1 MLDDEVRQI
10 LRDLIAELG
19 ATSAVITQSVDERTG
34 VPART
39 MPLGSG
45 DFLRVELGTRSKPRV
60 MDPDAPTSSS
70 ERTTSIDAT
79 LERAVRALRAA
90 ARRWDEPLPALTIG
104 TDPGAVTAD
113 KVKDRIAAY
122 LTALTGI
129 GQVDNALLVVKG
141 DVLGA
146 GRPPEELETARSQF
160 ILRRVA
166 AAREPG
172 SSHGELAD
180 SDFYA
185 VEFWYGAAL
194 VLYLRQPYALDF
206 IRFRCRQVTRELAHL
221 LPMLE
226 PEPPSPAAIRP
237 PPGSGE

>member
-1 MLDDEVRQI
+1 MLGDEVRQI

-39 MPLGSG
+39 MPLGGG
-45 DFLRVELGTRSKPRV
+45 DFLRVELGTRSK
-60 MDPDAPTSSS
+60 T
-70 ERTTSIDAT
+70 ETIDAT

-90 ARRWDEPLPALTIG
+90 ARRWDEPLPALTVG
-104 TDPGAVTAD
+104 TEGAAVAAD
-113 KVKDRIAAY
+113 KVKERIAAY
-122 LTALTGI
+122 LVALTGI

-141 DVLGA
+141 AVLAA
-146 GRPPEELETARSQF
+146 GRPPTELETARSQF

-180 SDFYA
+180 PDFYA

-194 VLYLRQPYALDF
+194 VLYLQQPYALDF

-237 PPGSGE
+237 PPE

>member
-45 DFLRVELGTRSKPRV
+45 DFLRVELGTRSK
-60 MDPDAPTSSS
+60 T
-70 ERTTSIDAT
+70 ESIDAT

>member
-10 LRDLIAELG
+10 LRDLVAELG
-19 ATSAVITQSVDERTG
+19 ATSAVITQSVEDRTG

-39 MPLGSG
+39 LPLGGG
-45 DFLRVELGTRSKPRV
+45 DFLRVELGSRSK
-60 MDPDAPTSSS
+60 T
-70 ERTTSIDAT
+70 ESIDAT

-90 ARRWDEPLPALTIG
+90 GRRWDQALPPITVATESG
-104 TDPGAVTAD
+104 VATAE
-113 KVKDRIAAY
+113 KVKDRIDAY
-122 LTALTGI
+122 LVALAGI
-129 GQVDNALLVVKG
+129 GQVDNALLVLKG
-141 DVLGA
+141 DVLGS
-146 GRPPEELETARSQF
+146 GKPPEELETERSQF

-180 SDFYA
+180 TDFYA

-194 VLYLRQPYALDF
+194 IVYLRAPYALDF
-206 IRFRCRQVTRELAHL
+206 IRFRCRQVTRELAQL

-226 PEPPSPAAIRP
+226 PEPPAPAALRP

>member
-19 ATSAVITQSVDERTG
+19 ATSAVITQSVEDRTG

-39 MPLGSG
+39 LPLGGG
-45 DFLRVELGTRSKPRV
+45 DFLRVELASRSK
-60 MDPDAPTSSS
+60 T
-70 ERTTSIDAT
+70 ESIDAT

-90 ARRWDEPLPALTIG
+90 GRRWDQQLPAMTVA
-104 TDPGAVTAD
+104 TDTGVVTAE

-122 LTALTGI
+122 VTALAGI
-129 GQVDNALLVVKG
+129 GQVENALLVLKG
-141 DVLGA
+141 ELVVA
-146 GRPPEELETARSQF
+146 GKPPQELEAERSEF

-180 SDFYA
+180 PDFYA

-206 IRFRCRQVTRELAHL
+206 IRFRCRQVTRELAQL

-226 PEPPSPAAIRP
+226 PEPPAPAALRP
-237 PPGSGE
+237 PPDQ

>member
-10 LRDLIAELG
+10 LRDLVAELG
-19 ATSAVITQSVDERTG
+19 ATSAVISQSVEDRTG

-39 MPLGSG
+39 LPLGGG
-45 DFLRVELGTRSKPRV
+45 DFLRVELGSRSK
-60 MDPDAPTSSS
+60 T
-70 ERTTSIDAT
+70 ESIDAT

-90 ARRWDEPLPALTIG
+90 GRRWDQPLPAITVG
-104 TDPGAVTAD
+104 TDTGVVTAE

-122 LTALTGI
+122 ITALAGI
-129 GQVDNALLVVKG
+129 GQVDNALLVLKG
-141 DVLGA
+141 ELLVA
-146 GRPPEELETARSQF
+146 GKPAQELETERAQF

-180 SDFYA
+180 PDFYA

-194 VLYLRQPYALDF
+194 VVYLRQPYALDF

-226 PEPPSPAAIRP
+226 PEPPAPAALRP
-237 PPGSGE
+237 PPDQ